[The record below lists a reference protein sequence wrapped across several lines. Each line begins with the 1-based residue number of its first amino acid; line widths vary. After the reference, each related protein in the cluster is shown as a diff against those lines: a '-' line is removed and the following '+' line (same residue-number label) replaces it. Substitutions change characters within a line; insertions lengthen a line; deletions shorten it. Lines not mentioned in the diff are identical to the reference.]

1 MRLKKAQIVQLL
13 TLIGEGL
20 KTDEINKKAGE
31 FDPPFKVS
39 RQQVDGYRKRRGID
53 IYTIIKE
60 GEVKGL
66 TEGLATKER
75 RVQALKLLGEK
86 MQNELMNDPHK
97 FWVRNV
103 KGIGRGDDYQ
113 EVEYFEFNAS
123 EVRELRE
130 TLADIAMEV
139 GDRGR
144 DKTLLPVVG
153 LEIEGLEEALKKTYG
168 PQVKLPHDDI
178 KCNRPKKQASSNRA
192 KSKRSGSPATPPTL
206 NP

>member
-1 MRLKKAQIVQLL
+1 MRLKKAQVVQLL

-20 KTDEINKKAGE
+20 KTDEINKRAE
-31 FDPPFKVS
+31 QFNPPFKVS
-39 RQQVDGYRKRRGID
+39 RQQVDGYRKSRAID
-53 IYTIIKE
+53 ISAIIKE
-60 GEVKGL
+60 GEIKGL

-86 MQNELMNDPHK
+86 MQNELMNEPHK

-130 TLADIAMEV
+130 TLADIAEEV
-139 GDRGR
+139 GDRSNSMAL
-144 DKTLLPVVG
+144 TQTIQV
-153 LEIEGLEEALKKTYG
+153 EGLDDMLNKVYG

-178 KCNRPKKQASSNRA
+178 KRSRPKKSVRR
-192 KSKRSGSPATPPTL
+192 KKTGK
-206 NP
+206 

>member
-1 MRLKKAQIVQLL
+1 L

-20 KTDEINKKAGE
+20 KTDEINKRAE
-31 FDPPFKVS
+31 QFNPPFKVS
-39 RQQVDGYRKRRGID
+39 RQQVDGYRKSRAID
-53 IYTIIKE
+53 ISAIIKE
-60 GEVKGL
+60 GEIKGL

-86 MQNELMNDPHK
+86 MQNELMNEPHK

-130 TLADIAMEV
+130 TLADIAEEV
-139 GDRGR
+139 GDRSNSMAL
-144 DKTLLPVVG
+144 TQTIQV
-153 LEIEGLEEALKKTYG
+153 EGLDDMLNKVYG

-178 KCNRPKKQASSNRA
+178 KRSRPKKSVRR
-192 KSKRSGSPATPPTL
+192 KKTGK
-206 NP
+206 